1 MVLSE
6 VLFNNL
12 VTVHI
17 LVKLSVSEIV
27 LGLEDN
33 NRRVPQII
41 GNLDGGI
48 EDGFDYWLFSLGGEY
63 SVDEFLHG
71 CWNKTIIYMGL
82 LRII

>member
-48 EDGFDYWLFSLGGEY
+48 EDGFDY
-63 SVDEFLHG
+63 
-71 CWNKTIIYMGL
+71 
-82 LRII
+82 